1 MADMIMI
8 GDCGPG
14 KSFKDGND
22 IFTSLSIDHNKT
34 AMRGMIVKI
43 KAKNLRT
50 GSIMEKSYNGDIKVE
65 QIYLDKRV
73 MNLEYDDGSLVHFQ
87 DAETFEEVSI
97 PREKLTWEM
106 NFISYENPIT
116 VTFYEKELLGVE
128 LPAKVTL
135 LITDTD
141 DNAVAGDTVN
151 KATKEAVL
159 ETGYKLRVPMFVK
172 NSTKI
177 IVTTADGAYDSRA

>member
-8 GDCGPG
+8 GDVGPG

-22 IFTSLSIDHNKT
+22 IYTSLNIEHNKT

-50 GSIMEKSYNGDIKVE
+50 GSIREISYNGDTKVE
-65 QIYLDKRV
+65 QIYLDKRT
-73 MNLEYDDGSLVHFQ
+73 MNLEYADDTLVHFQ

-97 PREKLTWEM
+97 PRDRLTWEL
-106 NFISYENPIT
+106 NFISYENPIII
-116 VTFYEKELLGVE
+116 TFYEQELLGVE

-135 LITDTD
+135 LITETD

-151 KATKEAVL
+151 KATKDAIL
-159 ETGYKLRVPMFVK
+159 ETGYKIKVPMFIK
-172 NSTKI
+172 SNTKI
-177 IVTTADGAYDSRA
+177 IVKTEDGTYDSRA

>member
-1 MADMIMI
+1 MADMIQI

-22 IFTSLSIDHNKT
+22 IYTSLVIDHNKT

-65 QIYLDKRV
+65 QIFLDKRT
-73 MNLEYDDGSLVHFQ
+73 MNLEYDDGVMVHFQ
-87 DAETFEEVSI
+87 DAETFEEYSI
-97 PREKLTWEM
+97 PKDHLEWEM
-106 NFISYENPIT
+106 NFITYENPVII
-116 VTFYEKELLGVE
+116 TFYQSEVLGVE

-141 DNAVAGDTVN
+141 DNAIAGDTVN
-151 KATKEAVL
+151 KATKDAIL
-159 ETGYKLRVPMFVK
+159 ETGYKIRVPMFVK
-172 NSTKI
+172 NNTR
-177 IVTTADGAYDSRA
+177 IVVRTEDGSYDSRA